1 MKYITIP
8 VVFEVADDEIIDH
21 MALVNSITIDISDLD
36 EVSDVN
42 IDFMNSTEEEAA

>member
-8 VVFEVADDEIIDH
+8 VVFEVTDDEIIDH

-42 IDFMNSTEEEAA
+42 IDFMNSTEEAA